1 MQENGEE
8 EEEEEGEVLI
18 VDERRTETTDY
29 ECDKTI
35 EDSMSSLYSSNRSG
49 GKLEDSSRDTIMGS

>member
-1 MQENGEE
+1 LQENGEE

-18 VDERRTETTDY
+18 VDGRRTETTDY

-49 GKLEDSSRDTIMGS
+49 GKLGDS